1 MKNFI
6 KKHGV
11 SIGLSLL
18 SIAFMLVCWIITS
31 ASVKNEVLVPSLS
44 AVFAEMKSLLV
55 LPSFYGALLQTFL
68 RTVYSVLIAYLV
80 AGLLVILTIAY
91 KPLRSFFAPIISALR
106 VVPTMAVLLMIL
118 IFTMNNPN
126 LAPIIVSLL
135 VLVPLVY
142 HQFLTSFNEIDD
154 GVISTA
160 KVFGIKKRDRIFKIY
175 LPLVLPSNLASVGTN
190 LSFSIKLIISA
201 EILAYTYNGL
211 GGLMRDASNYFQVSR
226 LAGLT
231 LFAIIIGILVEVLF
245 SVLSKVCFR
254 WNTVGVKYD

>member
-11 SIGLSLL
+11 SIGLAFL
-18 SIAFMLVCWIITS
+18 SIAFMLLCWVIAS
-31 ASVKNEVLVPSLS
+31 LSVKNEYLVPSLS
-44 AVFAEMKSLLV
+44 VVFAEIKLLFT
-55 LPSFYGALLQTFL
+55 SATFYSALLQTFL

-80 AGLLVILTIAY
+80 AGLLAVLTIAY
-91 KPLRSFFAPIISALR
+91 KPLKSFFAPIISALR
-106 VVPTMAVLLMIL
+106 VVPTMAVLLIIL
-118 IFTMNNPN
+118 IFTTPN
-126 LAPIIVSLL
+126 VSPIIVSLL
-135 VLVPLVY
+135 VLIPLVY

-154 GVISTA
+154 GVIATA

-175 LPLVLPSNLASVGTN
+175 LPLILPSTLSSVGTN

-211 GGLMRDASNYFQVSR
+211 GGLMRDASNFFMVSR

-231 LFAIIIGILVEVLF
+231 LFAIVIGILIEVLF
-245 SVLSKVCFR
+245 SLLSKICFK